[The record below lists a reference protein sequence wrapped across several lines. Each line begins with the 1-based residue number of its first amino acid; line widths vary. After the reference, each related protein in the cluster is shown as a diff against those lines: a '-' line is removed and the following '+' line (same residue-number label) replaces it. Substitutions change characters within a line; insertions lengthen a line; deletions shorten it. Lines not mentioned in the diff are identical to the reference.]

1 MSKAQRSKIEQLI
14 DKYISEVP
22 GTSMQVD
29 AAPVADTAAGKL
41 VRKAKEP
48 KPKAMPKKMGRPAKV
63 RKPSSWN
70 DFVREYHSKHKDQ
83 DFRSNMKAAALEWK
97 SVKGGMLAT
106 APLSGPIVGAPRPLT
121 TMDQNLPPT
130 LQYSNVSQP
139 MPTVKPEPK
148 KGGRKACGGQ
158 LVKTEDAEYFKNKQA
173 ELKSVNSAGVLI
185 EQSAPTVVARE
196 LDSTHTA
203 AWYKQ
208 NFIREMAVYVGE
220 KDITEADADK
230 LESIADKQYW
240 KTYAKIAN
248 AYINNPSQELLAE
261 VIPLGGKKR
270 RVRKLAEST
279 PNNQDTTLPDAPATI
294 YTANPSDV
302 VVKRQMKIYEKKAE
316 PNPSSFSAGCLCDY
330 ASAKI
335 GQKISED
342 DLLDM
347 IRTDPKIG
355 GLLIGG
361 FLKANNMKAEP
372 KEKAPKPKKAMN
384 SYFVALKAWN
394 AKKGGKWVVPKKGT
408 AEYNEVMAMK

>member
-1 MSKAQRSKIEQLI
+1 MSKAQRTKIEQLI

-22 GTSMQVD
+22 ETSMQVI
-29 AAPVADTAAGKL
+29 AAPPADTAGGTFE
-41 VRKAKEP
+41 RKPKQP
-48 KPKAMPKKMGRPAKV
+48 KPKSAPKKMGRPAKV

-70 DFVREYHSKHKDQ
+70 TFVREYHAKHKEQSFKD
-83 DFRSNMKAAALEWK
+83 NMKAAALEWK
-97 SVKGGMLAT
+97 EVKGGMMAT
-106 APLSGPIVGAPRPLT
+106 APLAGPIVGAPRALT
-121 TMDQNLPPT
+121 NIDQNIPPALPFIAD
-130 LQYSNVSQP
+130 QP
-139 MPTVKPEPK
+139 KPVVLPVPK
-148 KGGRKACGGQ
+148 KGGRKMRGGQ
-158 LVKTEDAEYFKNKQA
+158 LVKTEDAEYFKNKMA
-173 ELKSVNSAGVLI
+173 ELKSIKSAGILI
-185 EQSAPTVVARE
+185 EQMVPTLVARE

-220 KDITEADADK
+220 GDITEADADK
-230 LESIADKQYW
+230 LESIADQQFW

-261 VIPLGGKKR
+261 VLSLGGKKR

-279 PNNQDTTLPDAPATI
+279 PNNQDTTLPEAPATI
-294 YTANPSDV
+294 YTANPPDV

-335 GQKISED
+335 GQKLSED

-361 FLKANNMKAEP
+361 FLKSNNMKAEP